1 MKHYVS
7 SGINWIFVYGV
18 LYEDD
23 CIVILKDLGRF
34 HRYDEDR
41 EFTGQIDDWVDFIG
55 ECIMIDGSLKLVEIQ

>member
-41 EFTGQIDDWVDFIG
+41 MFTGPIDGWVDFIG
-55 ECIMIDGSLKLVEIQ
+55 ECIMIDDSLKLVEIQ